1 MATAQQ
7 GTEEHILTRYTSVE
21 IGTITSPCLI
31 VLAAATVVYSWPPA
45 VLGWFVS
52 GLLGL
57 LVAIASGRTS
67 AVKLSLIKWPRPESK
82 GDLAVNAIAYNGV
95 LIIGTV
101 LGQIVWTASNSLPLA
116 AVVGAVLPV
125 WFLKHIQ
132 FLVFLDGE

>member
-1 MATAQQ
+1 MATAQ
-7 GTEEHILTRYTSVE
+7 GETEEHILTQYVSVE
-21 IGTITSPCLI
+21 ICAITSPCLI
-31 VLAAATVVYSWPPA
+31 VLATATIVYSWPPA

-57 LVAIASGRTS
+57 LVAVASGRKS
-67 AVKLSLIKWPRPESK
+67 AVKPSLIKWPRPESR

-101 LGQIVWTASNSLPLA
+101 LGQIVWTVSNSLLLA
-116 AVVGAVLPV
+116 AGVGAVLPV

>member
-7 GTEEHILTRYTSVE
+7 GTEEHILTRYASVE

-31 VLAAATVVYSWPPA
+31 VLATATVVYNWPPA

-57 LVAIASGRTS
+57 LIAVVSGRTS
-67 AVKLSLIKWPRPESK
+67 AIRPSLIKWLRAESR

-101 LGQIVWTASNSLPLA
+101 LGQIVWTASNSLLLA
-116 AVVGAVLPV
+116 AGVGAVLPV
-125 WFLKHIQ
+125 WFFKHIQ

>member
-7 GTEEHILTRYTSVE
+7 GTEGNILTRYTAVE
-21 IGTITSPCLI
+21 IGTSTSPYLV
-31 VLAAATVVYSWPPA
+31 VLAIASVVYSWPLT
-45 VLGWFVS
+45 VLGWCVS

-57 LVAIASGRTS
+57 LVAVASGRTS
-67 AVKLSLIKWPRPESK
+67 AIKLSLIKWPRPEAR

-101 LGQIVWTASNSLPLA
+101 LAQIVWTASNSLLLA
-116 AVVGAVLPV
+116 AGVGAVLPI

-132 FLVFLDGE
+132 FLVFLDDE

>member
-7 GTEEHILTRYTSVE
+7 ETKEHILIRYASVE
-21 IGTITSPCLI
+21 VGTLTSPCVI
-31 VLAAATVVYSWPPA
+31 VLVTATVVYSWPPA

-57 LVAIASGRTS
+57 IIAVASGRMST
-67 AVKLSLIKWPRPESK
+67 VEFSLIEWPCPESRA
-82 GDLAVNAIAYNGV
+82 DVAVNGIAYNGV

-101 LGQIVWTASNSLPLA
+101 LGQTVWTASNSPLLA
-116 AVVGAVLPV
+116 AGVGAVLPV

-132 FLVFLDGE
+132 FLVFPDGE

>member
-7 GTEEHILTRYTSVE
+7 GTEEHILTRYASVE

-31 VLAAATVVYSWPPA
+31 VLATATVVYNWPPA

-57 LVAIASGRTS
+57 LIAVVSGRTS
-67 AVKLSLIKWPRPESK
+67 AIRPSLIKWPRAESR

-101 LGQIVWTASNSLPLA
+101 LGQIVWTVSNSLLLA
-116 AVVGAVLPV
+116 AGVGAVLPV

>member
-1 MATAQQ
+1 MTTAQQ
-7 GTEEHILTRYTSVE
+7 GFEKYILSRYTSVE
-21 IGTITSPCLI
+21 ISTLTSPCLF

-57 LVAIASGRTS
+57 LVAVASGRTS
-67 AVKLSLIKWPRPESK
+67 AVKLSLIKWPQPESK
-82 GDLAVNAIAYNGV
+82 SDLAVNAIAYNGV

-101 LGQIVWTASNSLPLA
+101 LGQIVWTASNSLLLA
-116 AVVGAVLPV
+116 AGVGAVLPV

-132 FLVFLDGE
+132 FLVFLDVE

>member
-7 GTEEHILTRYTSVE
+7 GTEGHILTRFTAAE

-31 VLAAATVVYSWPPA
+31 VLATTTVVYSWPPA

-57 LVAIASGRTS
+57 LVAVASGRTS
-67 AVKLSLIKWPRPESK
+67 AIKPSLIKWPRPESR

-95 LIIGTV
+95 LMIGTV
-101 LGQIVWTASNSLPLA
+101 LGQIMWTASNSLLLA
-116 AVVGAVLPV
+116 AGIGAVLPV